1 MKRKLFIVEDELPLL
16 KVLEFQFQKADFSV
30 DIALDGLEAL
40 EKIKH
45 DKPDLILLDI
55 WLPKMNGFKF
65 LEIIKKDDEFKH
77 IPVVIFSN
85 LSQNSDI
92 EKGLAL
98 GALEYIDKSSITIQ
112 DLVKK
117 IQGYLH

>member
-1 MKRKLFIVEDELPLL
+1 
-16 KVLEFQFQKADFSV
+16 
-30 DIALDGLEAL
+30 
-40 EKIKH
+40 
-45 DKPDLILLDI
+45 
-55 WLPKMNGFKF
+55 MNGFVF
-65 LEIIKKDDEFKH
+65 LEKIKKDDELKH

-98 GALEYIDKSSITIQ
+98 GASEYIDKSAVTIQ

-117 IQGYLH
+117 IRGYLD